1 MVKHQTRK
9 VRATKGATGAKGAT
23 GTKGTKMGLKKL
35 RSAFDHMEKVV
46 NKLKPKAK
54 HSFQD
59 AVSEY
64 RSEWQKVFKRDI
76 PPAEAASYL
85 KFRFGLKGT
94 AAMTRRSRKMHG
106 GAVAISGAP
115 LDYTTRAGV
124 NGVYGNFPSYQ
135 QEGLDRYYSSALSAD
150 CGKTNGFPTD
160 GSGASQVGGGMM
172 DALFRPIQATAP
184 INSLQQVHMVD
195 IKGVKPFPSS
205 DPVGNAPVRT
215 TNSNYITN
223 ASMASWARS
232 YAGSAPGASGVRTGE
247 IYGRTPNV

>member
-9 VRATKGATGAKGAT
+9 VRGKSATKGTT
-23 GTKGTKMGLKKL
+23 GTKMGLKKL

-94 AAMTRRSRKMHG
+94 AAMTRRGRKMHG
-106 GAVAISGAP
+106 GALPISGAP

-135 QEGLDRYYSSALSAD
+135 QEGLDRYYNSALSAD
-150 CGKTNGFPTD
+150 CNKSNGFPTD
-160 GSGASQVGGGMM
+160 GSRASQTGGGMM
-172 DALFRPIQATAP
+172 DALFRPVEATAP
-184 INSLQQVHMVD
+184 INSLQQVQMVD

-205 DPVGNAPVRT
+205 DPVGTPPLRS
-215 TNSNYITN
+215 TNTNYITN

-232 YAGSAPGASGVRTGE
+232 YAGSAPSASGARTGE
-247 IYGRTPNV
+247 MYGRT

>member
-9 VRATKGATGAKGAT
+9 VRGKSATKG
-23 GTKGTKMGLKKL
+23 TKDTSGTKMGLKKL

-94 AAMTRRSRKMHG
+94 AAMTRRGRKMRG
-106 GAVAISGAP
+106 GALPISGAP

-135 QEGLDRYYSSALSAD
+135 QEGLDRYYNSALSAD
-150 CGKTNGFPTD
+150 CGKSNGFPTD
-160 GSGASQVGGGMM
+160 GSRASQTGGGMM
-172 DALFRPIQATAP
+172 DALFRPLEATAP
-184 INSLQQVHMVD
+184 VNSLQQIQMVD

-205 DPVGNAPVRT
+205 DPVGTPPLRT
-215 TNSNYITN
+215 TNTNYLTN
-223 ASMASWARS
+223 ASMSHWARS
-232 YAGSAPGASGVRTGE
+232 YAGSAPSASGARTGE
-247 IYGRTPNV
+247 IYGRT

>member
-9 VRATKGATGAKGAT
+9 VRGKSATKGTT
-23 GTKGTKMGLKKL
+23 GTKMGLKKL

-94 AAMTRRSRKMHG
+94 AAMTRRGRKMRG
-106 GAVAISGAP
+106 GALPISGAP

-135 QEGLDRYYSSALSAD
+135 QEGLDRYYNSALSAD
-150 CGKTNGFPTD
+150 CNKSNGFPTD
-160 GSGASQVGGGMM
+160 GSRASQTGGGMM
-172 DALFRPIQATAP
+172 DALFRPLQATAP
-184 INSLQQVHMVD
+184 VNSLQQIQMVD

-205 DPVGNAPVRT
+205 DPVGTPPLRT
-215 TNSNYITN
+215 TNTNYLTN
-223 ASMASWARS
+223 ASMATWARS
-232 YAGSAPGASGVRTGE
+232 YAGSAPSPGGVRTGE
-247 IYGRTPNV
+247 MYGRTPNV

>member
-9 VRATKGATGAKGAT
+9 VRGKSATKGTKGT
-23 GTKGTKMGLKKL
+23 TGTKMGLKKL

-94 AAMTRRSRKMHG
+94 AAMTRRGRKMHG
-106 GAVAISGAP
+106 GALPISGAP

-135 QEGLDRYYSSALSAD
+135 QEGLDRYYNSALSAD
-150 CGKTNGFPTD
+150 CGKSNSFPTD
-160 GSGASQVGGGMM
+160 GSRASQTGGGMM
-172 DALFRPIQATAP
+172 DAIFRPLQATSP
-184 INSLQQVHMVD
+184 VNSLQQIQMVD

-205 DPVGNAPVRT
+205 DPVGTPPLRT
-215 TNSNYITN
+215 TNTNYITN
-223 ASMASWARS
+223 ANMSHWARS
-232 YAGSAPGASGVRTGE
+232 YAGSAPSASGVRTGE
-247 IYGRTPNV
+247 IYGRT

>member
-9 VRATKGATGAKGAT
+9 VRGKTATTGAK

-94 AAMTRRSRKMHG
+94 AAMTRRGRKMHG
-106 GAVAISGAP
+106 GALPISGAP

-135 QEGLDRYYSSALSAD
+135 QEGLDRYYNSALSAD

-172 DALFRPIQATAP
+172 EALFRPVQATAP
-184 INSLQQVHMVD
+184 INSLQSIQMVD

-205 DPVGNAPVRT
+205 DPVGSPTLRT
-215 TNSNYITN
+215 TNTNYITN
-223 ASMASWARS
+223 ANMSHWARS
-232 YAGSAPGASGVRTGE
+232 YAGSAPSATGARTGE
-247 IYGRTPNV
+247 IYGRT